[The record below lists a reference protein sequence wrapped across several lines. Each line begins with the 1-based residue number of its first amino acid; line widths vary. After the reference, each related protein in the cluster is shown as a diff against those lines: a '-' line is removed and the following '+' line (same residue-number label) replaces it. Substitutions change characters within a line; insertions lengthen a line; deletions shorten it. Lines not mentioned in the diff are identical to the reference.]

1 MSVLP
6 IHTYGSAV
14 LRAKAK
20 PVESASDEIVK
31 LIVDMF
37 ETMHASNGIGLA
49 ANQVGRLQRVIVIDV
64 SDAAEEL
71 KDIQPFAMI
80 NPVVVSREG
89 AWTLEEGCLSI
100 PDVRDDVERAESITV
115 RYKDANFEDAEM
127 EAHGLLGRVI
137 LHEIDH
143 LNGVLFIDHLTGAK
157 RKAHGE
163 ALKKIQRGEIEVGYP
178 VTTSARIAVS

>member
-6 IHTYGSAV
+6 IHTYGSSV

-20 PVESASDEIVK
+20 PVERASDEIVK

-49 ANQVGRLQRVIVIDV
+49 ANQVGSLQRVIVIDV
-64 SDAAEEL
+64 SDAAEDL
-71 KDIQPFAMI
+71 KDVQPFAMI
-80 NPVVVSREG
+80 NPQVVSRTG
-89 AWTLEEGCLSI
+89 AFTMEEGCLSI
-100 PDVRDDVERAESITV
+100 PDVRDEVDRDESITV
-115 RYKDANFEDAEM
+115 RYKDTNFEDAIM
-127 EAHGLLGRVI
+127 EASGLLARVI

-157 RKAHGE
+157 RKAHIE
-163 ALKKIQRGEIEVGYP
+163 ALKRIQRGEIEVSYP
-178 VTTSARIAVS
+178 VTTSVRVSVS